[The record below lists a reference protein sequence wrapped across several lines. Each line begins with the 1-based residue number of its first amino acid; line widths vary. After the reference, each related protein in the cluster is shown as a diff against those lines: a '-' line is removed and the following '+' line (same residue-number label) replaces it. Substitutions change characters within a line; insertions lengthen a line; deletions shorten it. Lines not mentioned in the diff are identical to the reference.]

1 MFHIAPMLEWILIS
15 GAVPNRLKGVCGPL
29 IMFWVKDRFLIMRL
43 KLVNPVSE
51 VW

>member
-1 MFHIAPMLEWILIS
+1 MFCIAPMWEWILIS
-15 GAVPNRLKGVCGPL
+15 GAVPRLKGVCGPL

-43 KLVNPVSE
+43 KLMNPVSE